1 MRKTKTKMNPFRKW
15 WSAATPAQ
23 KRRLARLAK
32 TTVGSLHQLAGSYR
46 TKGVLHASP
55 ELARRIEIGAYKM
68 ARMPGQPAMPQLL
81 RTELCPACGRC
92 EFAQRCAR

>member
-1 MRKTKTKMNPFRKW
+1 MNPFRKW

-46 TKGVLHASP
+46 TGGVLHASP
-55 ELARRIEIGAYKM
+55 ELARRIEIAADKIAGFSIDKLPM
-68 ARMPGQPAMPQLL
+68 IR
-81 RTELCPACGRC
+81 RVDLCPACRRC
-92 EFAQRCAR
+92 EFARKCGQ